1 MKVGKRNGY
10 FASSFALILQTLQLR
25 YGLCLAWLG
34 GYKWGR
40 DSTALTGSVVED
52 HTKLMVRSIMF
63 DKYFTKHLRS
73 HKPGQQG
80 AWESQL
86 GLLVKCSPSPLALL
100 SSARV

>member
-1 MKVGKRNGY
+1 MLVCLHVRFRSFYESWEEKWVLCKFICFD
-10 FASSFALILQTLQLR
+10 FADFAAPVR
-25 YGLCLAWLG
+25 SVFGLVR

-80 AWESQL
+80 AWEE
-86 GLLVKCSPSPLALL
+86 KIY
-100 SSARV
+100 